1 MSRFVMVSFVFMGWT
16 FYELSGGADFTPP
29 ERPASI
35 AIAKAAPVAV
45 QHVTAAS
52 LVTRP
57 VIQPL
62 QPPVLQPRST
72 ERVATLSERP
82 EADPELRSKVAL
94 MQIAAVGET
103 SFGFGP
109 NANGIP
115 TDDSSVQLASLS
127 GGLTSLTGNKIVS
140 DTAVEPIIPLAPAAD
155 LRHVTASRVN
165 MRDGPGTLYPVVDK
179 LNRDTAVEVLDD
191 SGTGWLRLRV
201 VDGEHIGWIAA
212 SLISKKRP

>member
-1 MSRFVMVSFVFMGWT
+1 MSRFVMVSFLFMGWT
-16 FYELSGGADFTPP
+16 FYELSGGADFSPP
-29 ERPASI
+29 KRPVSI
-35 AIAKAAPVAV
+35 AVAKVTPIVG

-52 LVTRP
+52 LVTKP
-57 VIQPL
+57 VMQPV
-62 QPPVLQPRST
+62 QPPILQPRST
-72 ERVATLSERP
+72 DTVAAQLDRP
-82 EADPELRSKVAL
+82 LADPELRSRVAL

-103 SFGFGP
+103 SFGVGP

-115 TDDSSVQLASLS
+115 TDDSAVQLASLS
-127 GGLTSLTGNKIVS
+127 GGLTSLAGNKIVS

-179 LNRDTAVEVLDD
+179 LNRDTAVEVLND